1 MHLCTMGILLYSATV
16 ILLVIIYKNINNKY
30 SIARLALNDEVLTC
44 NGGAQNRSDEA
55 KRIPSAS
62 SFGE

>member
-1 MHLCTMGILLYSATV
+1 MHLCTMGILLSSAAV
-16 ILLVIIYKNINNKY
+16 VLLVIIYKNINNKY
-30 SIARLALNDEVLTC
+30 SIARLALNDEVMTC
-44 NGGAQNRSDEA
+44 NEDAENRSDEA